1 MTKKTKIGNLTNEN
15 FTGESGSTWIN
26 EIYGDAKNLKGNAIG
41 GNDTITGGND
51 GAKNHLYGDAHSLKE
66 NAKGGVDTITGGSN
80 GSTNY
85 IYGDAYSMECNAK
98 GVVDTITG
106 GAFGA
111 TNYIYGDAYRMKGNV
126 QGGNDILVGGLNAKN
141 FIYGDAFAMSNGAKA
156 GDDAIS
162 LASSETI
169 QTEIV
174 ERIIQD
180 GSFNYTEQDFDTKIQ
195 NNTLIGDADNIVNS
209 SSGADSINVGNNSVI
224 DIKTQALQ
232 SVDGSIITAS
242 SNVDL
247 DISKNSLIGDA
258 KSLKNSSSGN
268 DTVAVGSDIESKLDK
283 ITVISKSN
291 SNSNL
296 IPNSK
301 ASASSTVSI
310 NLSSNRLV
318 GDAENIASSSA
329 GHDSLSVGDNL
340 KSTVAGVVNSSSNG
354 NAVDSDV
361 LLNFKFLDN
370 VLFGDADRLKNS
382 SAGDDA
388 ISVGNNIQNT
398 IGKYDIRVT
407 GNDSL
412 INPSLPIISS
422 NVSADFTF
430 SGNELIGDAAT
441 IERSAAG
448 KDALG
453 IGNNLQS
460 TLDSIESTS
469 LSDLS
474 FNASETISYKA
485 SNNRLIGDAKNM
497 IHSSSGADTIGMGNN
512 LKNSIGD
519 ISVSST
525 GLGTDKISVAASYF
539 ISENSLI
546 GDSLSI
552 KNSSAGDDILEVG
565 NNFSNVF
572 KKISSNVNSGKMS
585 VISLDSNFTVSNNSL
600 IGDAENMRDSSSGYD
615 VISLGN
621 AFNADIAAIDN
632 YALALNSLAD
642 TTVSLKYAV
651 SDNRLIGDAKTMQ
664 DSSGVD
670 DRLAVGNDI
679 TISVSSINNIVYSKG
694 SIQSDVLFN
703 FSLVDNILL
712 GDAESMMKSS
722 GGHDTIELGNNFKNN
737 LSKIISQT
745 NFESS
750 VQSLSTL
757 EFSLSENALHGDAKT
772 MSHAS
777 GGDDQIIVGNSIR
790 NQFGDIEKYFSNDS
804 SISVI
809 LESNFSL
816 LNNFLV
822 GDAKSMSHSQGGND
836 VISLGDNFVNSI
848 GTITS
853 TLDIFYIDKSSISV
867 IFEIQNNNLYGDAQ
881 TMSYSKGGSDTLS
894 IGMGIVGDSQLI
906 LDIKNN
912 TLYGDA
918 ETMSYS
924 KGGNDTLSIGVGIE
938 FAYRL
943 DLDIKDNTLYG
954 DANTMQRSQG
964 GDDKLTGADGEGSVT
979 YLYGDAKFT
988 DGKSGAGND
997 TLISGHGN
1005 DHMWG
1010 DFGGNINQ
1018 NVPYVNY
1025 STGKD
1030 IFVFGENN
1038 GNDIIYDFQ
1047 RGLDKIDLRS
1057 LVGIDNINDLTIT
1070 SSLTQP
1076 SDKVINLNDGNSITL
1091 IGVNELSANDF
1102 MFAAVV

>member
-1 MTKKTKIGNLTNEN
+1 MTKKNQTGNLTNEN

-26 EIYGDAKNLKGNAIG
+26 EIYGDLKNLKGNAVG

-51 GAKNHLYGDAHSLKE
+51 GATNHLYGDAHSLKE

-80 GSTNY
+80 GATNY
-85 IYGDAYSMECNAK
+85 IYGDAYSMEGNAK
-98 GVVDTITG
+98 GGVDTISG
-106 GAFGA
+106 GANGA
-111 TNYIYGDAYRMKGNV
+111 TNYIYGDVYRMKGNV

-156 GDDAIS
+156 GDDDINLAN
-162 LASSETI
+162 ASSLSLDEL
-169 QTEIV
+169 
-174 ERIIQD
+174 IISIMS
-180 GSFNYTEQDFDTKIQ
+180 GSSGSAEDYSPPPINVKIQ
-195 NNTLIGDADNIVNS
+195 SNSLIGDADNIANS
-209 SSGADSINVGNNSVI
+209 SSGSDSINVGNNSVI
-224 DIKTQALQ
+224 DIKTQNLQ

-268 DTVAVGSDIESKLDK
+268 DTVAVGSDIENKLDE

-340 KSTVAGVVNSSSNG
+340 KSTVAGVVNSSNNG
-354 NAVDSDV
+354 NAVDSDI
-361 LLNFKFLDN
+361 LLNFKYLDN
-370 VLFGDADRLKNS
+370 ILFGDADKIKNS
-382 SAGDDA
+382 TAGDDA

-398 IGKYDIRVT
+398 IGKYDIRVI
-407 GNDSL
+407 GNGGL

-422 NVSADFTF
+422 NVLADFTF

-453 IGNNLQS
+453 IGNNFQS

-469 LSDLS
+469 SSNLS

-485 SNNRLIGDAKNM
+485 RNNRLIGDAKNM
-497 IHSSSGADTIGMGNN
+497 IHSSSGADTIGVGNN

-519 ISVSST
+519 ISVSSA
-525 GLGTDKISVAASYF
+525 GLGKDKISVAASYF

-572 KKISSNVNSGKMS
+572 QKISNIVNNGKASGF
-585 VISLDSNFTVSNNSL
+585 SLDSNFTVSKNSL
-600 IGDAENMRDSSSGYD
+600 IGDAENMRNSSSGDD
-615 VISLGN
+615 VISVGN
-621 AFNADIAAIDN
+621 AFSIVIGSINN
-632 YALALNSLAD
+632 NSNFLNSFAD
-642 TTVSLKYAV
+642 TTIPLNYSVSE
-651 SDNRLIGDAKTMQ
+651 NRLTGDAITMQ
-664 DSSGVD
+664 DGSGGN
-670 DRLAVGNDI
+670 DRFAVGNDLNI
-679 TISVSSINNIVYSKG
+679 LVSSINNNSDIKGNIVSNLL
-694 SIQSDVLFN
+694 ID
-703 FSLVDNILL
+703 FSLIDNILF
-712 GDAESMMKSS
+712 GDAESMKKSS
-722 GGHDTIELGNNFKNN
+722 GGHDTIEFGNNFKNN
-737 LSKIISQT
+737 LTLVETKIYSVILHDLTFSS
-745 NFESS
+745 NFSILNNS
-750 VQSLSTL
+750 
-757 EFSLSENALHGDAKT
+757 FDGDAKI
-772 MSHAS
+772 MDHAS

-790 NQFGDIEKYFSNDS
+790 SEIGDIKNFSSNES
-804 SISVI
+804 SASFI
-809 LESNFSL
+809 LSSNFSL
-816 LNNFLV
+816 LNNILI
-822 GDAKSMSHSQGGND
+822 GDAKAMNHSQGGND
-836 VISLGDNFVNSI
+836 VLVLGNNFVSRV

-853 TLDIFYIDKSSISV
+853 TPDKILIDMSNVLVFYNLK
-867 IFEIQNNNLYGDAQ
+867 NNN
-881 TMSYSKGGSDTLS
+881 
-894 IGMGIVGDSQLI
+894 
-906 LDIKNN
+906 
-912 TLYGDA
+912 LYGDA

-924 KGGNDTLSIGVGIE
+924 KGGNDTLSIGVGIVGDS
-938 FAYRL
+938 YL
-943 DLDIKDNTLYG
+943 TLDIKDNTLYG
-954 DANTMQRSQG
+954 DANTIQRSQG

-1057 LVGIDNINDLTIT
+1057 LGNMNSLDDFTIT

-1076 SDKVINLNDGNSITL
+1076 SDKVINLSDGNSITL
-1091 IGVNELSANDF
+1091 IGVNDLSANDF
-1102 MFAAVV
+1102 MFAAVI

>member
-1 MTKKTKIGNLTNEN
+1 MTKKNQTGNLTNEN
-15 FTGESGSTWIN
+15 FTGESGSIWIN
-26 EIYGDAKNLKGNAIG
+26 EIYGDAKNLKGNAVG

-66 NAKGGVDTITGGSN
+66 NAIGGVDTITGGSN
-80 GSTNY
+80 GATNY
-85 IYGDAYSMECNAK
+85 IYGDAYSMEGNAK
-98 GVVDTITG
+98 GGVDTITG
-106 GAFGA
+106 GANGA

-126 QGGNDILVGGLNAKN
+126 QGGNDILMGGLNAMN

-162 LASSETI
+162 LANASSLSLDELSISI
-169 QTEIV
+169 QSGSTE
-174 ERIIQD
+174 
-180 GSFNYTEQDFDTKIQ
+180 DFSPPSINVKIQ
-195 NNTLIGDADNIVNS
+195 SNTLIGDADNIVNS
-209 SSGADSINVGNNSVI
+209 TSGSDSINVGNNSII
-224 DIKTQALQ
+224 DIKKQTLQ
-232 SVDGSIITAS
+232 SAGGSIINSS

-247 DISKNSLIGDA
+247 EISKNSLIGDA

-283 ITVISKSN
+283 ITVISSSN
-291 SNSNL
+291 SEAN
-296 IPNSK
+296 
-301 ASASSTVSI
+301 ASSKLNIT
-310 NLSSNRLV
+310 LSSNRLI
-318 GDAENIASSSA
+318 GDAENIISSRA
-329 GHDSLSVGDNL
+329 GYDSLSVGDNL
-340 KSTVAGVVNSSSNG
+340 QSTIADVVTFFNNG
-354 NAVDSDV
+354 SVVKSDV

-370 VLFGDADRLKNS
+370 ILFGDADKIKNS

-398 IGKYDIRVT
+398 MGKFDISVT
-407 GNDSL
+407 GGSGL
-412 INPSLPIISS
+412 INSSLPNISS
-422 NVSADFTF
+422 NVSADFTL

-453 IGNNLQS
+453 IGNNFQS

-497 IHSSSGADTIGMGNN
+497 IHSSSGADTIGVGNN

-519 ISVSST
+519 ISVSSA
-525 GLGTDKISVAASYF
+525 GLGRDKISVAASYF

-572 KKISSNVNSGKMS
+572 EIISNIAKDGKLSGF
-585 VISLDSNFTVSNNSL
+585 SLDSNFTVSNNSL
-600 IGDAENMRDSSSGYD
+600 IGDAENMRNSSSGDD
-615 VISLGN
+615 VISVGN
-621 AFNADIAAIDN
+621 AFSIVIGSINN
-632 YALALNSLAD
+632 NSNIENSYAD
-642 TTVSLKYAV
+642 TTIPLNYSV
-651 SDNRLIGDAKTMQ
+651 SDNRLTGDANTMQ
-664 DSSGVD
+664 DSSGGN
-670 DRLAVGNDI
+670 DRFVVGNDLNI
-679 TISVSSINNIVYSKG
+679 LVSSIKNNSDNKGYIVSNLL
-694 SIQSDVLFN
+694 IN
-703 FSLVDNILL
+703 FSLIDNILL
-712 GDAESMMKSS
+712 GDAESMKKSS

-737 LSKIISQT
+737 LTLVETKIYSDLLHDLT
-745 NFESS
+745 FSANFSILNN
-750 VQSLSTL
+750 SLY
-757 EFSLSENALHGDAKT
+757 GDAKI
-772 MSHAS
+772 MDHAS

-790 NQFGDIEKYFSNDS
+790 SEIGDIKNFSSDES
-804 SISVI
+804 SASFI
-809 LESNFSL
+809 LHSNFSL
-816 LNNFLV
+816 LNNILI

-836 VISLGDNFVNSI
+836 VLVLGNDFVSRV

-853 TLDIFYIDKSSISV
+853 TPDKILIDMSNVSVFYNLK
-867 IFEIQNNNLYGDAQ
+867 NNN
-881 TMSYSKGGSDTLS
+881 
-894 IGMGIVGDSQLI
+894 
-906 LDIKNN
+906 
-912 TLYGDA
+912 LYGDA

-938 FAYRL
+938 GDTHLA
-943 DLDIKDNTLYG
+943 LDIKDNTLYG
-954 DANTMQRSQG
+954 DADTMKRSQG

-1018 NVPYVNY
+1018 NTRYVNY

-1030 IFVFGENN
+1030 IFVFKENN
-1038 GNDIIYDFQ
+1038 GNDTIYDFQ

-1076 SDKVINLNDGNSITL
+1076 SDKVINLNDGNTITL
-1091 IGVNELSANDF
+1091 IGVNDLSANDF
-1102 MFAAVV
+1102 MFDAVV

>member
-1 MTKKTKIGNLTNEN
+1 MTKKNQTGNLTNEN

-26 EIYGDAKNLKGNAIG
+26 EIYGDLKNLKGNAVG

-80 GSTNY
+80 GATNY
-85 IYGDAYSMECNAK
+85 IYGDAYSMEGNAK
-98 GVVDTITG
+98 GGVDTITG
-106 GAFGA
+106 GANGA

-156 GDDAIS
+156 GDDDIS
-162 LASSETI
+162 LANASSLSLDEL
-169 QTEIV
+169 
-174 ERIIQD
+174 IISIMS
-180 GSFNYTEQDFDTKIQ
+180 GSSGSAEDYSPPPINVKIQ
-195 NNTLIGDADNIVNS
+195 SNSLIGDADNIANS
-209 SSGADSINVGNNSVI
+209 SSGSDSINVGNNSVI
-224 DIKTQALQ
+224 DIKTQNLQ

-268 DTVAVGSDIESKLDK
+268 DTVAVGSDIENKLDE

-318 GDAENIASSSA
+318 GDAEKIASSSA

-340 KSTVAGVVNSSSNG
+340 KSTVAGVVNSSNNG
-354 NAVDSDV
+354 NAVDSDI
-361 LLNFKFLDN
+361 LLNFKYLDN
-370 VLFGDADRLKNS
+370 ILFGDADKIKNS
-382 SAGDDA
+382 TAGDDA

-422 NVSADFTF
+422 NVLADFTF

-453 IGNNLQS
+453 IGNNFQS

-469 LSDLS
+469 SSNLS
-474 FNASETISYKA
+474 FNASEKISYKA

-497 IHSSSGADTIGMGNN
+497 IHSSSGADTIGVGNN

-519 ISVSST
+519 ISVSSA
-525 GLGTDKISVAASYF
+525 GLGKDKISVAASYF

-572 KKISSNVNSGKMS
+572 QKISNIVNNGKASGF
-585 VISLDSNFTVSNNSL
+585 SLDSNFTVSKNSL
-600 IGDAENMRDSSSGYD
+600 IGDAENMRNSSSGDD
-615 VISLGN
+615 VISVGN
-621 AFNADIAAIDN
+621 AFSIVIGSINN
-632 YALALNSLAD
+632 NSNFLNSFAD
-642 TTVSLKYAV
+642 TTIPLNYSVSE
-651 SDNRLIGDAKTMQ
+651 NRLTGDAIAMQ
-664 DSSGVD
+664 DSSGGN
-670 DRLAVGNDI
+670 DRFAVGNDLNI
-679 TISVSSINNIVYSKG
+679 LVSSIKNNSDIKGTIVSNLL
-694 SIQSDVLFN
+694 ID
-703 FSLVDNILL
+703 FSLIDNFLL
-712 GDAESMMKSS
+712 GDAESMKKSS

-737 LSKIISQT
+737 LTLVETIIYSDT
-745 NFESS
+745 LHDLTFSAKFSILNN
-750 VQSLSTL
+750 SLY
-757 EFSLSENALHGDAKT
+757 GDAKI
-772 MSHAS
+772 MDHAS

-790 NQFGDIEKYFSNDS
+790 SEIGDIKNFSSDES
-804 SISVI
+804 SASFI
-809 LESNFSL
+809 LSSNFSL
-816 LNNFLV
+816 LNNILI
-822 GDAKSMSHSQGGND
+822 GDAKAMNHSQGGND
-836 VISLGDNFVNSI
+836 VLVLGNNFVSRV

-853 TLDIFYIDKSSISV
+853 TPDKILLDMSNVLVFYNLK
-867 IFEIQNNNLYGDAQ
+867 NNN
-881 TMSYSKGGSDTLS
+881 
-894 IGMGIVGDSQLI
+894 
-906 LDIKNN
+906 
-912 TLYGDA
+912 LYGDA

-924 KGGNDTLSIGVGIE
+924 KGGNDTLSIGVGIVGDS
-938 FAYRL
+938 YL
-943 DLDIKDNTLYG
+943 TLDIKDNTLYG

-1025 STGKD
+1025 SSGKD

-1047 RGLDKIDLRS
+1047 RGLDKIDLRF
-1057 LVGIDNINDLTIT
+1057 LVDIDNINDLTIT

-1076 SDKVINLNDGNSITL
+1076 SDKVINLSDGNSITL

-1102 MFAAVV
+1102 MFAAVI

>member
-1 MTKKTKIGNLTNEN
+1 M
-15 FTGESGSTWIN
+15 
-26 EIYGDAKNLKGNAIG
+26 
-41 GNDTITGGND
+41 
-51 GAKNHLYGDAHSLKE
+51 KE

-98 GVVDTITG
+98 GAVDTITG

-340 KSTVAGVVNSSSNG
+340 KSTVAGVVNSSNNG
-354 NAVDSDV
+354 NAADSDI

-422 NVSADFTF
+422 NVLADFTF

-453 IGNNLQS
+453 IGNNFQS

-497 IHSSSGADTIGMGNN
+497 IHSSSGADTIGVGNN

-572 KKISSNVNSGKMS
+572 QKISNIVNNGKASGF
-585 VISLDSNFTVSNNSL
+585 SLDSNFTVSNNSL
-600 IGDAENMRDSSSGYD
+600 IGDAENMRDSSSGHD
-615 VISLGN
+615 VISVGN
-621 AFNADIAAIDN
+621 AFNADITAIDN
-632 YALALNSLAD
+632 NALTLNSLAD
-642 TTVSLKYAV
+642 TTVSLKYTV

-664 DSSGVD
+664 DSSGAD
-670 DRLAVGNDI
+670 DRLAVGNDL
-679 TISVSSINNIVYSKG
+679 TISVSSINNSVYSKG

-703 FSLVDNILL
+703 FSLFDNFLL
-712 GDAESMMKSS
+712 GDAENMKNST
-722 GGHDTIELGNNFKNN
+722 GGHDIIQLGNSFKNN
-737 LSKIISQT
+737 LGDSKDRSFNGSLI
-745 NFESS
+745 ESS
-750 VQSLSTL
+750 VITK
-757 EFSLSENALHGDAKT
+757 FSLSDNTLYGDAK
-772 MSHAS
+772 
-777 GGDDQIIVGNSIR
+777 V
-790 NQFGDIEKYFSNDS
+790 
-804 SISVI
+804 
-809 LESNFSL
+809 
-816 LNNFLV
+816 
-822 GDAKSMSHSQGGND
+822 MSHSQGGND
-836 VISLGDNFVNSI
+836 IISLGNDFLSSV
-848 GTITS
+848 GTIIS
-853 TLDIFYIDKSSISV
+853 TIFNNSTNSLIVSV
-867 IFEIQNNNLYGDAQ
+867 IYVLENNN
-881 TMSYSKGGSDTLS
+881 
-894 IGMGIVGDSQLI
+894 
-906 LDIKNN
+906 
-912 TLYGDA
+912 LYGDA

-924 KGGNDTLSIGVGIE
+924 KGGNDTLSIGVGIVGDL
-938 FAYRL
+938 FL
-943 DLDIKDNTLYG
+943 TLDIKDNTLYG

-1010 DFGGNINQ
+1010 DFGGNLNQ

-1091 IGVNELSANDF
+1091 IGVNDLSANDF
-1102 MFAAVV
+1102 MFAAVI

>member
-1 MTKKTKIGNLTNEN
+1 MTKKNQTGKPANEN
-15 FTGESGSTWIN
+15 FIGESGSTWIN
-26 EIYGDAKNLKGNAIG
+26 EIYGDEKNLKGNAVG

-80 GSTNY
+80 GATNY
-85 IYGDAYSMECNAK
+85 IYGDAYSMEGNAK
-98 GVVDTITG
+98 GGVDTITG
-106 GAFGA
+106 GANGA

-141 FIYGDAFAMSNGAKA
+141 FIYGDAFSMSNGAKA

-162 LASSETI
+162 LANASSLSLDELNISTMSGS
-169 QTEIV
+169 TEDYSPPPINV
-174 ERIIQD
+174 
-180 GSFNYTEQDFDTKIQ
+180 KIQ
-195 NNTLIGDADNIVNS
+195 SNSLIGDADNIANS
-209 SSGADSINVGNNSVI
+209 SSGSDSINVGNNSVI
-224 DIKTQALQ
+224 DIKTQTLQ

-258 KSLKNSSSGN
+258 QSLKNSSSGN

-283 ITVISKSN
+283 IIVSSSSN

-296 IPNSK
+296 ILNSK

-340 KSTVAGVVNSSSNG
+340 KSTVAGVVNSSNNG
-354 NAVDSDV
+354 NAVDSDI
-361 LLNFKFLDN
+361 LLNFKYLDN
-370 VLFGDADRLKNS
+370 ILFGDADKIKNS
-382 SAGDDA
+382 TAGDDA

-422 NVSADFTF
+422 NVLADFTF

-453 IGNNLQS
+453 IGNNFQS

-469 LSDLS
+469 SSNLS
-474 FNASETISYKA
+474 FNASETMSYKA

-497 IHSSSGADTIGMGNN
+497 IHSSSGADTIGVGNN

-519 ISVSST
+519 ISVSSA
-525 GLGTDKISVAASYF
+525 GLGKDKISVAASYF

-572 KKISSNVNSGKMS
+572 QKISNIVNNGKTS
-585 VISLDSNFTVSNNSL
+585 DFSLDSNFTVSNNSL
-600 IGDAENMRDSSSGYD
+600 MGDAVTMSHATGGDDQLHIGNTIKNKLGFLTNNTFNSGSSSSDIKSNFLLSNNFLIGDSKTMNFGKGGADIINLGNDFENTFEGASVSAENNSTASVLVSVVFNLSDNTIIGDSETMSRSEGGND
-615 VISLGN
+615 IISLGN
-621 AFNADIAAIDN
+621 GFV
-632 YALALNSLAD
+632 S
-642 TTVSLKYAV
+642 TVGE
-651 SDNRLIGDAKTMQ
+651 IT
-664 DSSGVD
+664 SSVVD
-670 DRLAVGNDI
+670 EASYI
-679 TISVSSINNIVYSKG
+679 TIVPVFYN
-694 SIQSDVLFN
+694 L
-703 FSLVDNILL
+703 
-712 GDAESMMKSS
+712 
-722 GGHDTIELGNNFKNN
+722 KNN
-737 LSKIISQT
+737 
-745 NFESS
+745 N
-750 VQSLSTL
+750 V
-757 EFSLSENALHGDAKT
+757 
-772 MSHAS
+772 
-777 GGDDQIIVGNSIR
+777 
-790 NQFGDIEKYFSNDS
+790 
-804 SISVI
+804 
-809 LESNFSL
+809 
-816 LNNFLV
+816 
-822 GDAKSMSHSQGGND
+822 
-836 VISLGDNFVNSI
+836 
-848 GTITS
+848 
-853 TLDIFYIDKSSISV
+853 
-867 IFEIQNNNLYGDAQ
+867 
-881 TMSYSKGGSDTLS
+881 
-894 IGMGIVGDSQLI
+894 
-906 LDIKNN
+906 
-912 TLYGDA
+912 YGDA

-924 KGGNDTLSIGVGIE
+924 KGGNDTLSIGVGIVGDS
-938 FAYRL
+938 YL
-943 DLDIKDNTLYG
+943 TLDIKDNTLYG

-964 GDDKLTGADGEGSVT
+964 GDDKLTGADGEDSVT
-979 YLYGDAKFT
+979 YLYGDAKCT

-1010 DFGGNINQ
+1010 DFGGNLNQ

-1030 IFVFGENN
+1030 IFVFGESN
-1038 GNDIIYDFQ
+1038 GNDTIYDFQ

-1057 LVGIDNINDLTIT
+1057 LVDIDNINDLTIT

-1076 SDKVINLNDGNSITL
+1076 SDSVINLSDGNSITL
-1091 IGVNELSANDF
+1091 IGVNDLSANDF
-1102 MFAAVV
+1102 MFAAAV

>member
-1 MTKKTKIGNLTNEN
+1 MTKKNQTGNLANEN

-26 EIYGDAKNLKGNAIG
+26 EIYGDAKNLKGNAVG

-51 GAKNHLYGDAHSLKE
+51 SATNHLYGDSHSLKE

-80 GSTNY
+80 GATNY
-85 IYGDAYSMECNAK
+85 IYGDAYSMEGNAK
-98 GVVDTITG
+98 GGVDTITG
-106 GAFGA
+106 GANGA

-141 FIYGDAFAMSNGAKA
+141 FIYGDAFSMSNGAKA

-162 LASSETI
+162 LANASSLSLDELNISTMSGS
-169 QTEIV
+169 TEDYSPPPINV
-174 ERIIQD
+174 
-180 GSFNYTEQDFDTKIQ
+180 KIQ
-195 NNTLIGDADNIVNS
+195 SNTLIGDADNIANS
-209 SSGADSINVGNNSVI
+209 SSGSDSINVGNNSVI
-224 DIKTQALQ
+224 DIKTQTLQ

-268 DTVAVGSDIESKLDK
+268 DIVAVGSDIESKLDE

-301 ASASSTVSI
+301 ASASSIVSI

-329 GHDSLSVGDNL
+329 GHDGLSVGDNL

-354 NAVDSDV
+354 NAVDSDI
-361 LLNFKFLDN
+361 LLNFKYLDN
-370 VLFGDADRLKNS
+370 ILFGDADKIKNS
-382 SAGDDA
+382 TAGDDA

-422 NVSADFTF
+422 NVLADFTF

-448 KDALG
+448 KDILG
-453 IGNNLQS
+453 IGNNFQN

-497 IHSSSGADTIGMGNN
+497 IHSSSGADTIGVGNN

-572 KKISSNVNSGKMS
+572 KKISSNVNSGKML

-600 IGDAENMRDSSSGYD
+600 IGDAENMRDSSSGDD
-615 VISLGN
+615 VISVGN
-621 AFNADIAAIDN
+621 AFNVDITAIDN
-632 YALALNSLAD
+632 NALTLNSLAD
-642 TTVSLKYAV
+642 TTVSLKYTV

-664 DSSGVD
+664 DSSGGD
-670 DRLAVGNDI
+670 DRLAVGNDL
-679 TISVSSINNIVYSKG
+679 TISVSSINNIV
-694 SIQSDVLFN
+694 
-703 FSLVDNILL
+703 
-712 GDAESMMKSS
+712 
-722 GGHDTIELGNNFKNN
+722 
-737 LSKIISQT
+737 
-745 NFESS
+745 
-750 VQSLSTL
+750 
-757 EFSLSENALHGDAKT
+757 
-772 MSHAS
+772 
-777 GGDDQIIVGNSIR
+777 
-790 NQFGDIEKYFSNDS
+790 
-804 SISVI
+804 
-809 LESNFSL
+809 
-816 LNNFLV
+816 
-822 GDAKSMSHSQGGND
+822 
-836 VISLGDNFVNSI
+836 
-848 GTITS
+848 
-853 TLDIFYIDKSSISV
+853 
-867 IFEIQNNNLYGDAQ
+867 
-881 TMSYSKGGSDTLS
+881 
-894 IGMGIVGDSQLI
+894 
-906 LDIKNN
+906 
-912 TLYGDA
+912 
-918 ETMSYS
+918 
-924 KGGNDTLSIGVGIE
+924 
-938 FAYRL
+938 
-943 DLDIKDNTLYG
+943 
-954 DANTMQRSQG
+954 
-964 GDDKLTGADGEGSVT
+964 
-979 YLYGDAKFT
+979 
-988 DGKSGAGND
+988 
-997 TLISGHGN
+997 
-1005 DHMWG
+1005 
-1010 DFGGNINQ
+1010 
-1018 NVPYVNY
+1018 
-1025 STGKD
+1025 
-1030 IFVFGENN
+1030 
-1038 GNDIIYDFQ
+1038 
-1047 RGLDKIDLRS
+1047 
-1057 LVGIDNINDLTIT
+1057 
-1070 SSLTQP
+1070 
-1076 SDKVINLNDGNSITL
+1076 
-1091 IGVNELSANDF
+1091 
-1102 MFAAVV
+1102 

>member
-15 FTGESGSTWIN
+15 FIGESGSTWIN
-26 EIYGDAKNLKGNAIG
+26 EIYGDAKNLKGNAVG
-41 GNDTITGGND
+41 GNDSISGGND

-80 GSTNY
+80 GATNY
-85 IYGDAYSMECNAK
+85 IYGDAYSMEGNAK
-98 GVVDTITG
+98 GGVDTITG
-106 GAFGA
+106 GSNDA

-162 LASSETI
+162 LANASSLSLDELNISTMS
-169 QTEIV
+169 
-174 ERIIQD
+174 
-180 GSFNYTEQDFDTKIQ
+180 GYTEDYSPPPINVKIQ
-195 NNTLIGDADNIVNS
+195 SNSLIGDADNIANS
-209 SSGADSINVGNNSVI
+209 SSGSDSINVGNNSVI
-224 DIKTQALQ
+224 DIKKQTLQ

-268 DTVAVGSDIESKLDK
+268 DIVAVGSDIESKLDE

-354 NAVDSDV
+354 NAVDSNI
-361 LLNFKFLDN
+361 LLNFKYLDN
-370 VLFGDADRLKNS
+370 ILFGDADKIKNS

-422 NVSADFTF
+422 NVLADFTF

-453 IGNNLQS
+453 ISNNFQS

-485 SNNRLIGDAKNM
+485 SNNRFIGDAKNM
-497 IHSSSGADTIGMGNN
+497 IHSSSGADTIGVGNN

-525 GLGTDKISVAASYF
+525 GLGRDKISVTASYF

-572 KKISSNVNSGKMS
+572 EIISNIAKDGKTS
-585 VISLDSNFTVSNNSL
+585 IFSLDSNFTVSNNSL
-600 IGDAENMRDSSSGYD
+600 IGDAEIMRNSSSGDD
-615 VISLGN
+615 VISVGN
-621 AFNADIAAIDN
+621 AFSSVIESINNSSIFVNTFAAT
-632 YALALNSLAD
+632 A
-642 TTVSLKYAV
+642 VSLNYSV
-651 SDNRLIGDAKTMQ
+651 SDNRLTGDAITMQ
-664 DSSGVD
+664 DSSG
-670 DRLAVGNDI
+670 GNDRFI
-679 TISVSSINNIVYSKG
+679 IGNDLNILVSSIKNNSDIKGYIVSNLL
-694 SIQSDVLFN
+694 I
-703 FSLVDNILL
+703 FSYLIDNNLL
-712 GDAESMMKSS
+712 GDAESMKKSS
-722 GGHDTIELGNNFKNN
+722 GGHDTIELGNNFKINLALVETTIYSDILHDLTFSGMSSILNN
-737 LSKIISQT
+737 
-745 NFESS
+745 
-750 VQSLSTL
+750 SLY
-757 EFSLSENALHGDAKT
+757 GDAKF
-772 MSHAS
+772 MDHSS

-790 NQFGDIEKYFSNDS
+790 SEIGDIKNFSSDES
-804 SISVI
+804 SASFI
-809 LESNFSL
+809 LRSNFSL
-816 LNNFLV
+816 LNNILI
-822 GDAKSMSHSQGGND
+822 GDAKTMSHSQGGND
-836 VISLGDNFVNSI
+836 VISLGNDFVHSI
-848 GTITS
+848 GAIYSSVNNFS
-853 TLDIFYIDKSSISV
+853 TDESNISV
-867 IFEIQNNNLYGDAQ
+867 ILEIQNNNLYGDAE
-881 TMSYSKGGSDTLS
+881 
-894 IGMGIVGDSQLI
+894 
-906 LDIKNN
+906 N
-912 TLYGDA
+912 
-918 ETMSYS
+918 MSYS
-924 KGGNDTLSIGVGIE
+924 KGGNDTLSIGVGIVGDL
-938 FAYRL
+938 FL
-943 DLDIKDNTLYG
+943 TLDIKDNTLYG

-988 DGKSGAGND
+988 DGKSSAGND

-1010 DFGGNINQ
+1010 DFGGNLNQ

-1030 IFVFGENN
+1030 IFVFGESN
-1038 GNDIIYDFQ
+1038 GNDTIYDFQ

-1057 LVGIDNINDLTIT
+1057 LVDIDNINDLTIT

-1076 SDKVINLNDGNSITL
+1076 SDKVINLSDGNSITL

-1102 MFAAVV
+1102 MFAAAV

>member
-1 MTKKTKIGNLTNEN
+1 MTKKNQTGNPANEN
-15 FTGESGSTWIN
+15 FIGESGSTWIN
-26 EIYGDAKNLKGNAIG
+26 EIYGDEKNLKGNAVG

-80 GSTNY
+80 GATNY
-85 IYGDAYSMECNAK
+85 IYGDAYSMEGNAK
-98 GVVDTITG
+98 GGVDTITG
-106 GAFGA
+106 GANGA

-141 FIYGDAFAMSNGAKA
+141 FIYGDAFSMSNGAKA

-162 LASSETI
+162 LANASSLSLDELNVSTMSGS
-169 QTEIV
+169 TEDYSPPPINV
-174 ERIIQD
+174 
-180 GSFNYTEQDFDTKIQ
+180 KIQ
-195 NNTLIGDADNIVNS
+195 SNSLIGDADNIANS
-209 SSGADSINVGNNSVI
+209 SSGSDSINVGNNSI
-224 DIKTQALQ
+224 IEIKKQGLQ

-268 DTVAVGSDIESKLDK
+268 DIVAVGSDIESKLDE

-310 NLSSNRLV
+310 NFSSNRLV

-354 NAVDSDV
+354 NAVDSDI
-361 LLNFKFLDN
+361 LLNFKYLDN
-370 VLFGDADRLKNS
+370 ILFGDADKIKNS

-422 NVSADFTF
+422 NVLTDFTF

-497 IHSSSGADTIGMGNN
+497 IHSSSGADTIGVGNN

-519 ISVSST
+519 ISVSSI

-600 IGDAENMRDSSSGYD
+600 IGDAGNMRDSSSGDD
-615 VISLGN
+615 VISVGN
-621 AFNADIAAIDN
+621 AFNADITAIDN
-632 YALALNSLAD
+632 NALTLNSLAD
-642 TTVSLKYAV
+642 TTVSLKYTV

-664 DSSGVD
+664 DSSGGD
-670 DRLAVGNDI
+670 DRLAVGNDL
-679 TISVSSINNIVYSKG
+679 TISVSSINNIIYSKG

-703 FSLVDNILL
+703 FSLFDNFLL
-712 GDAESMMKSS
+712 GDAENMKNST
-722 GGHDTIELGNNFKNN
+722 GGHDIIQLGNSFKNN
-737 LSKIISQT
+737 LGDSKDRSFNGSLI
-745 NFESS
+745 ESS
-750 VQSLSTL
+750 VITK
-757 EFSLSENALHGDAKT
+757 FSLSDNTLYGDAK
-772 MSHAS
+772 
-777 GGDDQIIVGNSIR
+777 V
-790 NQFGDIEKYFSNDS
+790 
-804 SISVI
+804 
-809 LESNFSL
+809 
-816 LNNFLV
+816 
-822 GDAKSMSHSQGGND
+822 MSHSQGGND
-836 VISLGDNFVNSI
+836 IISFGNDFLSSV
-848 GTITS
+848 GTIIS
-853 TLDIFYIDKSSISV
+853 TIFNNSTNSLIVSV
-867 IFEIQNNNLYGDAQ
+867 IYVLENNN
-881 TMSYSKGGSDTLS
+881 
-894 IGMGIVGDSQLI
+894 
-906 LDIKNN
+906 
-912 TLYGDA
+912 LYGDA

-924 KGGNDTLSIGVGIE
+924 KGGNDTLSIGVGIVGD
-938 FAYRL
+938 FFL
-943 DLDIKDNTLYG
+943 TLDIKDNKLYG
-954 DANTMQRSQG
+954 DANTMKRSQG

-1025 STGKD
+1025 SSGKD

-1047 RGLDKIDLRS
+1047 QGLDKIDLRS
-1057 LVGIDNINDLTIT
+1057 LVDIDNINDLTIT

-1091 IGVNELSANDF
+1091 IGVNDLSANDF
-1102 MFAAVV
+1102 MFAAVI

>member
-1 MTKKTKIGNLTNEN
+1 
-15 FTGESGSTWIN
+15 
-26 EIYGDAKNLKGNAIG
+26 
-41 GNDTITGGND
+41 
-51 GAKNHLYGDAHSLKE
+51 
-66 NAKGGVDTITGGSN
+66 
-80 GSTNY
+80 
-85 IYGDAYSMECNAK
+85 
-98 GVVDTITG
+98 
-106 GAFGA
+106 
-111 TNYIYGDAYRMKGNV
+111 MKGNV

-156 GDDAIS
+156 GDDDIS
-162 LASSETI
+162 LANASSLSLDEL
-169 QTEIV
+169 
-174 ERIIQD
+174 IISIMS
-180 GSFNYTEQDFDTKIQ
+180 GSSGSAEDYSPLPINVKIQ
-195 NNTLIGDADNIVNS
+195 SNSLIGDADNIANS
-209 SSGADSINVGNNSVI
+209 SSGSDSINVGNNSVI
-224 DIKTQALQ
+224 DIKTQNLQ

-268 DTVAVGSDIESKLDK
+268 DTVAVGSDIENKLDE

-340 KSTVAGVVNSSSNG
+340 KSTVAGVVNSSNNG

-407 GNDSL
+407 GNSGL

-448 KDALG
+448 KDILG
-453 IGNNLQS
+453 IGNNFQS

-469 LSDLS
+469 IIDLS

-497 IHSSSGADTIGMGNN
+497 IHSSSGADTIGVGNN

-572 KKISSNVNSGKMS
+572 EIISNIAKDGKTS
-585 VISLDSNFTVSNNSL
+585 IFSLDSNFTVSNNSL
-600 IGDAENMRDSSSGYD
+600 IGDAEIMRDSSSGDD
-615 VISLGN
+615 VISVGN
-621 AFNADIAAIDN
+621 AFNADITAIDN
-632 YALALNSLAD
+632 NAFTLNSLAD
-642 TTVSLKYAV
+642 TTVSLKYTV

-664 DSSGVD
+664 DSSGGD
-670 DRLAVGNDI
+670 DRLAVGNDL
-679 TISVSSINNIVYSKG
+679 TISVSSIKNIVYSKG

-703 FSLVDNILL
+703 FSLFDNFLL
-712 GDAESMMKSS
+712 GDAENMKNST
-722 GGHDTIELGNNFKNN
+722 GGHDIIQLGNSFKNN
-737 LSKIISQT
+737 LGDSEDRSFNGSLI
-745 NFESS
+745 ESS
-750 VQSLSTL
+750 VITK
-757 EFSLSENALHGDAKT
+757 FSLSDNTLYGDAK
-772 MSHAS
+772 
-777 GGDDQIIVGNSIR
+777 I
-790 NQFGDIEKYFSNDS
+790 
-804 SISVI
+804 
-809 LESNFSL
+809 
-816 LNNFLV
+816 
-822 GDAKSMSHSQGGND
+822 MSHSQGGND
-836 VISLGDNFVNSI
+836 IISLGNDFLSSV
-848 GTITS
+848 GTIIS
-853 TLDIFYIDKSSISV
+853 TIFNNSTNSLIVSV
-867 IFEIQNNNLYGDAQ
+867 IYVLENNNLYGDAE
-881 TMSYSKGGSDTLS
+881 
-894 IGMGIVGDSQLI
+894 
-906 LDIKNN
+906 N
-912 TLYGDA
+912 
-918 ETMSYS
+918 MSYS
-924 KGGNDTLSIGVGIE
+924 KGGNDTLSIGVGIVGDL
-938 FAYRL
+938 FL
-943 DLDIKDNTLYG
+943 TLDIKDNTLYG

-997 TLISGHGN
+997 TLTSGHGN

-1038 GNDIIYDFQ
+1038 GNDTIYDFQ

-1057 LVGIDNINDLTIT
+1057 LVDIDNINDLTIT

-1091 IGVNELSANDF
+1091 IGVNDLSANDF

>member
-1 MTKKTKIGNLTNEN
+1 MTKKNQTGNPANEN
-15 FTGESGSTWIN
+15 FIGESGSTWIN
-26 EIYGDAKNLKGNAIG
+26 EIYGDEKNLKGNAVG

-80 GSTNY
+80 GATNY
-85 IYGDAYSMECNAK
+85 IYGDAYSMEGNAK
-98 GVVDTITG
+98 GGVDTITG
-106 GAFGA
+106 GANGA

-141 FIYGDAFAMSNGAKA
+141 FIYGDAFSMSNGAKA

-162 LASSETI
+162 LANASSLSLDELNVSTMSGS
-169 QTEIV
+169 TEDYSPPPINV
-174 ERIIQD
+174 
-180 GSFNYTEQDFDTKIQ
+180 KIQ
-195 NNTLIGDADNIVNS
+195 SNSLIGDADNIANS
-209 SSGADSINVGNNSVI
+209 SSGSDSINVGNNSI
-224 DIKTQALQ
+224 IEIKKQGLQ

-268 DTVAVGSDIESKLDK
+268 DIVAVGSDIESKLDE

-310 NLSSNRLV
+310 NFSSNRLV

-354 NAVDSDV
+354 NAVDSDI
-361 LLNFKFLDN
+361 LLNFKYLDN
-370 VLFGDADRLKNS
+370 ILFGDADKIKNS

-422 NVSADFTF
+422 NVLTDFTF

-497 IHSSSGADTIGMGNN
+497 IHSSSGADTIGVGNN

-519 ISVSST
+519 ISVSSI

-600 IGDAENMRDSSSGYD
+600 IGDAGNMRDSSSGDD
-615 VISLGN
+615 VISVGN
-621 AFNADIAAIDN
+621 AFNADITAIDN
-632 YALALNSLAD
+632 NALTLNSLAD
-642 TTVSLKYAV
+642 TTVSLKYTV

-664 DSSGVD
+664 DSSGGD
-670 DRLAVGNDI
+670 DRLAVGNDL
-679 TISVSSINNIVYSKG
+679 TISVSSINNIIYSKG

-703 FSLVDNILL
+703 FSLFDNFLL
-712 GDAESMMKSS
+712 GDAENMKNST
-722 GGHDTIELGNNFKNN
+722 GGHDIIQLGNSFKNN
-737 LSKIISQT
+737 LGDSKDRSFNGSLI
-745 NFESS
+745 ESS
-750 VQSLSTL
+750 VITK
-757 EFSLSENALHGDAKT
+757 FSLSDNTLYGDAK
-772 MSHAS
+772 
-777 GGDDQIIVGNSIR
+777 V
-790 NQFGDIEKYFSNDS
+790 
-804 SISVI
+804 
-809 LESNFSL
+809 
-816 LNNFLV
+816 
-822 GDAKSMSHSQGGND
+822 MSHSQGGND
-836 VISLGDNFVNSI
+836 IISFGNDFLSSV
-848 GTITS
+848 GTIIS
-853 TLDIFYIDKSSISV
+853 TIFNNSTNSLIFSV
-867 IFEIQNNNLYGDAQ
+867 IYVLENNN
-881 TMSYSKGGSDTLS
+881 
-894 IGMGIVGDSQLI
+894 
-906 LDIKNN
+906 
-912 TLYGDA
+912 LYGDA

-924 KGGNDTLSIGVGIE
+924 KGGNDTLSIGVGIVGD
-938 FAYRL
+938 FFL
-943 DLDIKDNTLYG
+943 TLDIKDNKLYG
-954 DANTMQRSQG
+954 DANTMKRSQG

-1025 STGKD
+1025 SSGKD

-1047 RGLDKIDLRS
+1047 QGLDKIDLRS
-1057 LVGIDNINDLTIT
+1057 LVDIDNINDLTIT

-1091 IGVNELSANDF
+1091 IGVNDLSANDF
-1102 MFAAVV
+1102 MFAAVI

>member
-1 MTKKTKIGNLTNEN
+1 MTKKNQTGKPANEN

-26 EIYGDAKNLKGNAIG
+26 EIYGDAKNLKGNAVG
-41 GNDTITGGND
+41 GNDIITGGND

-66 NAKGGVDTITGGSN
+66 NAIGGVDTITGGAN
-80 GSTNY
+80 
-85 IYGDAYSMECNAK
+85 
-98 GVVDTITG
+98 
-106 GAFGA
+106 GA

-156 GDDAIS
+156 GDDDIS
-162 LASSETI
+162 LANASSLSLDEL
-169 QTEIV
+169 
-174 ERIIQD
+174 IISIMS
-180 GSFNYTEQDFDTKIQ
+180 GSSGPAEDYSPPPINIKIQ
-195 NNTLIGDADNIVNS
+195 SNTLIGDADNIANS
-209 SSGADSINVGNNSVI
+209 SSGSDSVNVGNNSVI
-224 DIKTQALQ
+224 DIKTQTLQ

-268 DTVAVGSDIESKLDK
+268 DIVAVGSDIESKLDK

-329 GHDSLSVGDNL
+329 GHDGLSVGDNL
-340 KSTVAGVVNSSSNG
+340 KSNVAGVVNSSNNG

-370 VLFGDADRLKNS
+370 ILLGDADKIKNS

-407 GNDSL
+407 GNGGL

-448 KDALG
+448 KDILG
-453 IGNNLQS
+453 IGNNFQS

-469 LSDLS
+469 SSNLS

-497 IHSSSGADTIGMGNN
+497 IHSSSGADTIGVGNN

-525 GLGTDKISVAASYF
+525 GLGTYKISVAASYF

-572 KKISSNVNSGKMS
+572 KKISSNVNSGKML

-600 IGDAENMRDSSSGYD
+600 IGDAENMRDSSSGDD
-615 VISLGN
+615 VISVGN
-621 AFNADIAAIDN
+621 AFNVDITAIDN
-632 YALALNSLAD
+632 NALTLNSLAD
-642 TTVSLKYAV
+642 TTVSLKYTV

-664 DSSGVD
+664 DSSGGD
-670 DRLAVGNDI
+670 DRLAVGNDL

-703 FSLVDNILL
+703 FSLFDNFLL
-712 GDAESMMKSS
+712 GDAENMKNST
-722 GGHDTIELGNNFKNN
+722 GGHDIIQLGNSFKNN
-737 LSKIISQT
+737 LGDSKDRSFNGSLI
-745 NFESS
+745 ESS
-750 VQSLSTL
+750 VITK
-757 EFSLSENALHGDAKT
+757 FSLSDNTLYGDAK
-772 MSHAS
+772 
-777 GGDDQIIVGNSIR
+777 V
-790 NQFGDIEKYFSNDS
+790 
-804 SISVI
+804 
-809 LESNFSL
+809 
-816 LNNFLV
+816 
-822 GDAKSMSHSQGGND
+822 MSHSQGGND
-836 VISLGDNFVNSI
+836 IISLGNDFLSSV
-848 GTITS
+848 GTIIS
-853 TLDIFYIDKSSISV
+853 TIFNNLTNSLIVSV
-867 IFEIQNNNLYGDAQ
+867 IYVLENNN
-881 TMSYSKGGSDTLS
+881 
-894 IGMGIVGDSQLI
+894 
-906 LDIKNN
+906 
-912 TLYGDA
+912 LYGDA
-918 ETMSYS
+918 ETMSFS
-924 KGGNDTLSIGVGIE
+924 KGGNDTLSMGVGIVCDL
-938 FAYRL
+938 FL
-943 DLDIKDNTLYG
+943 TLDIKDNTLYG

-997 TLISGHGN
+997 MLTSGHGN

-1030 IFVFGENN
+1030 IFVFAENN

-1057 LVGIDNINDLTIT
+1057 LGNMNSLDDFTIT

-1076 SDKVINLNDGNSITL
+1076 SDKVINLSDGNSITL

-1102 MFAAVV
+1102 MFSAVV